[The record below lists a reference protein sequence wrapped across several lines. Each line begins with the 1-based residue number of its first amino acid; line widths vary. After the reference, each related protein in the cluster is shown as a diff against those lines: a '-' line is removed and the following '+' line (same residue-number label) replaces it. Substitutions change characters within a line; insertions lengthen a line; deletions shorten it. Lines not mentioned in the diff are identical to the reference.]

1 MARVTLRQ
9 IAAEVGLS
17 TFAVSRAL
25 TGKNGVSDATRE
37 MVQGAAARLGY
48 SRPAVPALRDIG
60 LIFYDRNHINT
71 ELHMQIQSGVQREA
85 DRLNR
90 PVRSQWANAGEAVVD
105 LASTCA
111 GLLLVGAYDHTTIA
125 TLRANGVPTVR
136 LGWIDPLEQ
145 ADQVVTTDREGGQAA
160 ITYLIGLGHR
170 CIAFVAGAPG
180 FRGRH
185 ERYHGARDMAEQDAE
200 VSLHRMHFNEE
211 GGFTAA
217 LHELH
222 RRGVHPTAFFCA
234 NDGLALT
241 VVSELLGLGYRI
253 PEQLSVIGYGDF
265 SAATQISPQLTT
277 IHVQGAEMGAV
288 ALRLLLER
296 IETGAGVEA
305 PARRVQIASR
315 IIERRSAGPLSAA
328 EPNVHPARRAA
339 VKRA

>member
-1 MARVTLRQ
+1 
-9 IAAEVGLS
+9 
-17 TFAVSRAL
+17 
-25 TGKNGVSDATRE
+25 
-37 MVQGAAARLGY
+37 VQNAAARLGY
-48 SRPAVPALRDIG
+48 SKPAVPALRDIG

-90 PVRSQWANAGEAVVD
+90 PVRSQWADAGEAVVD
-105 LASTCA
+105 LARSCA
-111 GLLLVGAYDHTTIA
+111 GLLLVGAYDHTTIT
-125 TLRANGVPTVR
+125 TLRSIGVPTVR

-160 ITYLIGLGHR
+160 ITYLIGLAHR

-185 ERYHGARDMAEQDAE
+185 ERYNGARDMAERDAR

-211 GGFTAA
+211 GGFTASLHA
-217 LHELH
+217 LHK
-222 RRGVHPTAFFCA
+222 RGVHPTAFFCA

-253 PEQLSVIGYGDF
+253 PEQLSVVGYGDF

-277 IHVQGAEMGAV
+277 IHVEGAEMGAV

-296 IETGAGVEA
+296 IESGAGTEA
-305 PARRVQIASR
+305 PARRIQIASR
-315 IIERRSAGPLSAA
+315 IIERRSAGPLSNLTVGINIVRRSAA
-328 EPNVHPARRAA
+328 
-339 VKRA
+339 KRA